1 MVNLEA
7 MVCCYLLHKRWVL
20 TLVFGL
26 LLVNFLTGIFKQ
38 EEREPNKQL
47 LKIFLNQAAMA
58 SQNLLVAVED
68 HFELCL
74 AKCRISSQSVKHKN
88 TYRDPVAKYCYN

>member
-38 EEREPNKQL
+38 EERE
-47 LKIFLNQAAMA
+47 
-58 SQNLLVAVED
+58 
-68 HFELCL
+68 
-74 AKCRISSQSVKHKN
+74 SVKHKN